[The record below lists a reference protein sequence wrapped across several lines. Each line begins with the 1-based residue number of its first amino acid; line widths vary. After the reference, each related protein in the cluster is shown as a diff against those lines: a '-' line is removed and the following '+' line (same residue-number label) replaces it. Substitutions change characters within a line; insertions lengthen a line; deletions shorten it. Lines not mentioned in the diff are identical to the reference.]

1 MRKFTLSLMH
11 AFLPAGGR
19 NALPGK
25 RGVSRALL
33 GLSLGMALTPLAG
46 AATSAQQQLL
56 EKVRLGE
63 ATHRED
69 LVRQS
74 LYRLELIDPNDP
86 QVIAARFRYLL
97 RQGDSDG
104 AQKLLDRLAQLAPE
118 STAYQSS
125 RTAMLL
131 STPQG
136 RQSLQEARLLAT
148 TGHTEQA
155 IASYDK
161 LFKGYPPE
169 GELAVEYWT
178 TVAKLPARRH
188 EAINQ
193 LQKINAVSP
202 GNNALQNA
210 LAQLLFASG
219 RRDEGFAVL
228 KQMAK
233 SSTGRSAA
241 SAIWYQQIKDLP
253 VSDAS
258 VKALQD
264 YLTQFSEGDSVSA
277 ARAQLS
283 EQQKQLADPAFRARS
298 QGIAA
303 VNAGEGGKAIAQ
315 LQQAVSARQD
325 DSEAVGAL
333 GQAYSQRGD
342 RARAVAQ
349 FEKALAMAPHSSSR
363 DKWESLL
370 KVNRYW
376 LLIQQGDAALK
387 ANNLAQAERFYQQ
400 ARAVD
405 NTDSYAV
412 LGLGDVA
419 MARKD
424 NAAAERYYQQTL
436 RMDSGNTNAVRGLA
450 NLYRQQS
457 PQKAA
462 AFIASLSA
470 SQRRS
475 IDDIERSLENDRL
488 AQQAETLESEG
499 KWAQAAELH
508 RRRLALDPGSV
519 WVTYRLSRDLWQAG
533 QHAQA
538 DAQMRSLAQQKP
550 NDPEQVYAYG
560 LYLSGSD
567 RDRAALA
574 HLNTLPTSQ
583 WNSNIQELAGRL
595 QSNQV
600 LESANRLRDSGK
612 EREAEA
618 LLRQQ
623 PPSTRIALT
632 LADWAQQRGDNAA
645 ARAAYDAVLARE
657 PGNVDAM
664 LGRVEIDIAQGDN
677 AAARAQLAALPAS
690 QITSINM
697 QRRVALAQ
705 LQLGDITAAARTFNR
720 ITPQA
725 KAQPPS
731 MESAMVLRDAAAFQA
746 QTGEPQ
752 RALETYKEAMVAAAI
767 TPVRPLDNDTFT
779 RLTRNDEKDDWL
791 KRGVRSDAAELY
803 RQQDLNVTLAHDYWG
818 SSGTGGYSDLKA
830 HTTMLQVDAPWSD
843 GRAFFRTDMVNMDV
857 GRFSTDTDGKYDN
870 NWGTCTLEKCSGH
883 RSQADTGASVAV
895 GWQNETWR
903 WDIGTTPMG
912 FNVVDVVGGVSYSDD
927 IGPLGYTLN
936 AHRRPISSSLL
947 AFGGQK
953 DASSNT
959 GTKWGG
965 VRANGGGVSLSYDKG
980 EANGVWASL
989 SGDQLSGKNVEDNWR
1004 VRWMTGYYYKV
1015 INENNRRVT
1024 VGLNNMIWHYD
1035 KDLSGYSLGQGGY
1048 YSPQEYL
1055 SFAVP
1060 VMWRQR
1066 TENWSW
1072 ELGGSVSWSHS
1083 RNRTMPRYPLM
1094 NLIPADYQEDAR
1106 DQTNGG
1112 GSSQG
1117 FGYTARALIERR
1129 VTANWFVGTAVDI
1142 QQAKDYTPS
1151 HLLLYVRYS
1160 AAGWQGDMDLPPQP
1174 LVPYA
1179 DW

>member
-33 GLSLGMALTPLAG
+33 GLSLGMAITPLAG

-56 EKVRLGE
+56 EQVRLGE

-664 LGRVEIDIAQGDN
+664 LGRLEIDIAQGDN

-690 QITSINM
+690 QITSLNM

-791 KRGVRSDAAELY
+791 KR
-803 RQQDLNVTLAHDYWG
+803 
-818 SSGTGGYSDLKA
+818 
-830 HTTMLQVDAPWSD
+830 
-843 GRAFFRTDMVNMDV
+843 
-857 GRFSTDTDGKYDN
+857 
-870 NWGTCTLEKCSGH
+870 
-883 RSQADTGASVAV
+883 
-895 GWQNETWR
+895 
-903 WDIGTTPMG
+903 
-912 FNVVDVVGGVSYSDD
+912 
-927 IGPLGYTLN
+927 
-936 AHRRPISSSLL
+936 
-947 AFGGQK
+947 
-953 DASSNT
+953 
-959 GTKWGG
+959 G